1 MAHACIEVL
10 FSCTPCQL
18 LIPLQSIQPLYRY
31 QEANGIK
38 PQPKLIKKIGKL
50 KVAIAALA
58 EESSSSDDDGSA
70 SASDD
75 GNAAAETETGT
86 AAAAAA
92 AGVVIDAAAADGH
105 GGVDNTADMHA
116 DCDGGSDGK
125 GQDYSMLGAVW
136 DVEDGV
142 WRCPHCEFEA
152 LPEKGKEAIKCSSC
166 TWSSVPSIE
175 APQPAARHS
184 SPSSEDERSPPPTTA
199 AAAAAAAMEGGEVA
213 TAAQHQEQEHQS
225 NPVGSAPAAEPT
237 SVAPAAGSRQEAML
251 VPSTTSGS
259 ALSTRKPSEL
269 SAEEKAEFN
278 QVVTDAQ
285 GLYVLLLFFL
295 LSFFFSHTAC
305 CAYVRC
311 TPRLQLVERA
321 CLPACLPAYL
331 PACMSVRVCTCRVCT
346 CWDLPSTKPKSIRA
360 SVNSRLNSAT
370 PYAHASLIKRI
381 STVLNVKP
389 PSPVHACNRYR
400 SGVKTGD
407 TAKLSEALEMYRI
420 SQYIVVTESVVKK
433 IAKVENALANLKPLG
448 DGYVHSLQ
456 SDCVVLDGKFMLSF
470 ATYSSLYPHQRE
482 GLQWLWGLHTHKETE
497 LRGGIL
503 GDDMGLG
510 KTLQTVAFLDGL
522 LGSEQ
527 AATAMIV
534 MPVSLLANWARE
546 FEKWAPGIRVE
557 TFHGSSK
564 KQRKEALGRVRRH
577 GGVLLTTY
585 GLVVSSTEELNG
597 AGTSSQLPWDY
608 VILDEGHKIKNH
620 TRAVSKKCREVQ
632 TKHRLLLSGT
642 PIQNNLNELWA
653 LFDFVCFGELL
664 DTLKVF
670 NEEFANGI
678 ENSTLR
684 NASENV
690 RGRGERLAIE
700 LRELIKPHFLRRDK
714 TILTKLANKEDDA
727 NAEHEAAPATA
738 VSDGSKVDGWA
749 AGSTNSGSVD
759 GGASIGAETKGAS
772 SSAMHPKPPTLSKK
786 TELVCWIPLA
796 TAQVDIYNEF
806 LQSDRVKEQLN
817 STRSPLAAL
826 TVLKKICDHPALL
839 PQTTTGIDTAAAAAA
854 LAASGTSNPSTP
866 TRPAG
871 AAGHERFASPPQNGL
886 LARPM
891 ITPARSLAPARP
903 MITPARSL
911 APSRLHAGA
920 NGGGAAAGAS
930 RYSDLLGSNSG
941 IPTFDHAARQTY
953 AGSSVGDGVGGGA
966 MPMLGAAALQPTPSG
981 PDAGVV
987 AASGKL
993 MFLVAL
999 LERLKATGH
1008 RVLIFSQSKKMLDI
1022 IGAQA
1027 TAIGEFLRIDGDV
1040 KDPNDRQKLIDKFN
1054 GDTKYFAFLLT
1065 TQVGGVGLTLTG
1077 ADRVVIFDPSW
1088 NPSTD
1093 AQAVDRAYRIGQD
1106 KNVIVYRLVTCGTVE
1121 EKIYR
1126 KQVYKNGLQRAIT
1139 KKKAALGY
1147 FTKQELKAL
1156 FNLDNGGQASE
1167 TQKQLSQ
1174 EHASQCRFDED
1185 DGEHISFLE
1194 TLPLYGLSNHA
1205 LLFNRGD
1212 AEADE
1217 DADVGAAPKFTPAA
1231 AKHDDQEKEEEDAD
1245 AEDAAEEDGGN
1256 GITIEAGSVG
1266 ESTPASTATSPKRRA
1281 VDSTGFSSP
1290 DSADVVAKALA
1301 ELEIGTCSGS
1311 NGYDEQ
1317 HESDDGSVQVAEPE
1331 IESAS
1336 AMEES
1341 PISVPATPI
1350 QISSIGINDVAAIH
1364 ATPDEA
1370 GSGSAAVDA
1379 LSSNCN
1385 DADGG
1390 GGDDEDDDF
1399 TPAVRAAIHS
1409 TSPTLSPMAEMSTT
1423 IYGGSSPDDGRCDA
1437 DGAVATEVHEHDAA
1451 SAAAD
1456 DGCDHD
1462 LDHDHNYSDGVGD
1475 AGDGTGGDDGCDDHG
1490 FGGNHAC
1497 SHALSEDEDADGMD
1511 EPIGDMNTSVCTPP
1525 PMAGA
1530 EAFVVDDAVFESPVA
1545 FVLSPRVGPLKKAAF
1560 STPLGA
1566 AGSPLAAFGLVAS
1579 SPMAR
1584 SAAGTPKPM
1593 TPAVGTPLGKSVLL
1607 AGAGLGT
1614 AAVGEARTVCVRH
1627 ASASCG
1633 IAITRCS
1640 CFLDS
1645 TTATEY
1651 AALASAA
1658 RAAYAVKHDDLR
1670 SALEATLAALDLCDE
1685 DTDLHAMAY
1694 SLGTALGFAQCPNA

>member
-1 MAHACIEVL
+1 
-10 FSCTPCQL
+10 
-18 LIPLQSIQPLYRY
+18 
-31 QEANGIK
+31 
-38 PQPKLIKKIGKL
+38 
-50 KVAIAALA
+50 
-58 EESSSSDDDGSA
+58 
-70 SASDD
+70 
-75 GNAAAETETGT
+75 
-86 AAAAAA
+86 
-92 AGVVIDAAAADGH
+92 
-105 GGVDNTADMHA
+105 
-116 DCDGGSDGK
+116 
-125 GQDYSMLGAVW
+125 MLGAVW

-175 APQPAARHS
+175 APQPAARYS
-184 SPSSEDERSPPPTTA
+184 SPSSEDGRSPPP

-213 TAAQHQEQEHQS
+213 TVPQHQEQEHQS

-237 SVAPAAGSRQEAML
+237 TVAPAAGSRQEAML
-251 VPSTTSGS
+251 VPSTSSGS

-269 SAEEKAEFN
+269 SAEEKAKFN

-285 GLYVLLLFFL
+285 GL
-295 LSFFFSHTAC
+295 
-305 CAYVRC
+305 
-311 TPRLQLVERA
+311 
-321 CLPACLPAYL
+321 
-331 PACMSVRVCTCRVCT
+331 
-346 CWDLPSTKPKSIRA
+346 
-360 SVNSRLNSAT
+360 
-370 PYAHASLIKRI
+370 
-381 STVLNVKP
+381 
-389 PSPVHACNRYR
+389 YR

-866 TRPAG
+866 TRPADAAG
-871 AAGHERFASPPQNGL
+871 AARHERFASPPENGL

-953 AGSSVGDGVGGGA
+953 AGSAVGDGVGGGA
-966 MPMLGAAALQPTPSG
+966 MSMLGAAALQPTPSG

-1217 DADVGAAPKFTPAA
+1217 DADVGAAPKFTPAD

-1290 DSADVVAKALA
+1290 DAADVVAKALA

-1350 QISSIGINDVAAIH
+1350 QTSSIGINDVAAIH

-1370 GSGSAAVDA
+1370 GSESAAVDA

-1409 TSPTLSPMAEMSTT
+1409 ISPTLSPMSEMSTT

-1437 DGAVATEVHEHDAA
+1437 DGAVAT
-1451 SAAAD
+1451 
-1456 DGCDHD
+1456 
-1462 LDHDHNYSDGVGD
+1462 
-1475 AGDGTGGDDGCDDHG
+1475 
-1490 FGGNHAC
+1490 
-1497 SHALSEDEDADGMD
+1497 EDEDADGMD

-1545 FVLSPRVGPLKKAAF
+1545 FVLSPRVGPIKKAAF